1 MLQFLYL
8 LIWTNWCLKEK
19 YSLKLRQESR
29 NRAGECRK
37 LGGVE
42 SRPYSSLQQHGPPSR
57 WATPLYWCQ
66 INFKLLKHSIH
77 GVVKWLETLKRSIIV
92 LKTQISLVS
101 WYKIRDKHWKKWN
114 KLTGKEN
121 TDVQVGQNLTILQSL
136 KNDERQQKDSINIL
150 ISNQTDDR
158 INIYFFLRL
167 E

>member
-1 MLQFLYL
+1 MLQFLHL

-66 INFKLLKHSIH
+66 INFKLVKHSIH
-77 GVVKWLETLKRSIIV
+77 GVVKCLETLKRSIIV

-101 WYKIRDKHWKKWN
+101 WYKIRDKHWEKWN

-136 KNDERQQKDSINIL
+136 KKWWAAAERFNK
-150 ISNQTDDR
+150 
-158 INIYFFLRL
+158 YFDIKPNWRQN
-167 E
+167 